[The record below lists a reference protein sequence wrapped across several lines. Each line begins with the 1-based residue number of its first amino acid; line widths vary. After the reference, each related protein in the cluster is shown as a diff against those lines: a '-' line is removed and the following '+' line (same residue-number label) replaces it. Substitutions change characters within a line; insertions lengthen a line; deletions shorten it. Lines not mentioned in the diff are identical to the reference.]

1 MARLDGMAFTQWHY
15 NSNNSTAVFIQNT
28 AEARNLRAHINKTR
42 RERKKKEKRE
52 RERER
57 EGERE
62 REKKSVKI
70 YFTMFCTKSSFR
82 TIKIQSTYIINSAI
96 K

>member
-28 AEARNLRAHINKTR
+28 AEARDLCAHINKTR
-42 RERKKKEKRE
+42 RERKKKEKGERE

-57 EGERE
+57 KRE
-62 REKKSVKI
+62 EK
-70 YFTMFCTKSSFR
+70 R
-82 TIKIQSTYIINSAI
+82 
-96 K
+96 